1 LDTTEYPNWYNLA
14 NTIKPSKLTTYMNP
28 YLANTVTKNKQHF
41 RRDLFAEAASF
52 NYLVQNTSGLPYIQ
66 SSASKSFTFGM
77 IHFFTEYILLPHIIL
92 LIVVYIYFFLSFF
105 HIFNLFFIVHFSSGT
120 IDLTNPKARDWTSRL
135 IRCNILGDQNGCDG
149 NATAVSARMDG
160 WMSDFGEYLPW
171 DASLYSGEPAS
182 KVHNQ
187 FPELWS
193 R

>member
-1 LDTTEYPNWYNLA
+1 MDTTEYPNWYNLA

-92 LIVVYIYFFLSFF
+92 LI
-105 HIFNLFFIVHFSSGT
+105 FNLFFIVHFSFVLF
-120 IDLTNPKARDWTSRL
+120 ICFFRYN
-135 IRCNILGDQNGCDG
+135 
-149 NATAVSARMDG
+149 
-160 WMSDFGEYLPW
+160 
-171 DASLYSGEPAS
+171 
-182 KVHNQ
+182 
-187 FPELWS
+187 
-193 R
+193 

>member
-1 LDTTEYPNWYNLA
+1 LW
-14 NTIKPSKLTTYMNP
+14 
-28 YLANTVTKNKQHF
+28 
-41 RRDLFAEAASF
+41 
-52 NYLVQNTSGLPYIQ
+52 
-66 SSASKSFTFGM
+66 
-77 IHFFTEYILLPHIIL
+77 
-92 LIVVYIYFFLSFF
+92 YIYTFFF
-105 HIFNLFFIVHFSSGT
+105 LFFIVHFSFLLYCSFVSSGT